1 MSEVDILHVNIVL
14 YALFTIYFYKR
25 YGLTNLSTIAS
36 VVYLIFS
43 IIARLY
49 FGTPVF
55 FYSFSNA
62 KMVKMD
68 GMIWLAAFNFL
79 MCNLLRGFGYEKG
92 YQITG
97 YDERFFRK
105 LLVFLIVCG
114 GISLAVQLPSAI
126 GNLMSGNLSD
136 IRDLTYTD
144 GAQVDSN
151 IVVSVYSR
159 IFGGLNEFLLL
170 IPAFRYFVLKKFD
183 LVDKMAL
190 VVYVLTF
197 ICTMGAY
204 VSRAII
210 VFRLMDCVVLY
221 FLLRR
226 YIELKRLK
234 YVVLLLIPAGFLL
247 SAFFSSVTSS
257 RFGSTSADNKA
268 EMMANLRYAGE
279 PQLNFMAIM
288 YDETRGSTYGF
299 RSLPVYRKIIGLD
312 YFGKYG
318 KDKESNLAQMDKVH
332 PYPNYIFYTAGG
344 DAYLDWGK
352 YVPIAFLIL
361 LNIYYYRKKEKMKGN
376 FQVLVW
382 EHLIAFFVFYGVFY
396 ANYQNE
402 SSNFLFIFLV
412 MMWMKFGNK
421 KYVGGVISA
430 ILLLHRIKQI
440 NVEHLKSCSLWC
452 SC

>member
-1 MSEVDILHVNIVL
+1 
-14 YALFTIYFYKR
+14 
-25 YGLTNLSTIAS
+25 
-36 VVYLIFS
+36 
-43 IIARLY
+43 
-49 FGTPVF
+49 
-55 FYSFSNA
+55 
-62 KMVKMD
+62 
-68 GMIWLAAFNFL
+68 
-79 MCNLLRGFGYEKG
+79 
-92 YQITG
+92 
-97 YDERFFRK
+97 
-105 LLVFLIVCG
+105 
-114 GISLAVQLPSAI
+114 
-126 GNLMSGNLSD
+126 MSGNLSD